1 MIHFPIFHDDGYFI
15 LRHRERYPSGNP
27 IPPGPADM
35 AAIVERCGIHLSD
48 AQTTQ
53 LWTYHQLLREHNPE
67 LNLTR
72 IHNFANMVLKLYVDS
87 MLPGVL
93 TELPSPLLDLG
104 SGPGMPGVPLK
115 IIHPHIEILL
125 AESRRNRV
133 AFLETVLERMRLE
146 KISVVGVGVTRTFE
160 RPVAGV
166 ITRAVED
173 IASTLDRIHGCLDK
187 GGLAI
192 FMKGPQCDAEIREAR
207 SRFGLEYELVEDKPY
222 RIPQTEHERRLII
235 FRRTGE
241 PPRVERVRAMQRHVV
256 RTIESDRNEVF
267 KDLKKLLSGRG
278 IRKQGRALVAG
289 QKVTL
294 EVLGDFGGLC
304 EGWITRGDDAP
315 PPPGSPCE
323 MIWHQLSRPLFNE
336 LDVFGTGSPLLVV
349 RLPEIDTWEPVMGF
363 GEGCTLLV
371 PFQDPENVGAVVR
384 SAAALGANR
393 IIFLSE
399 SAHPFHP
406 KALRAS
412 GGAVFRVKLLH
423 GPSLRD
429 LPENLPI
436 VPLSSEGT
444 DIAESEFP
452 DAFAFLPGIEGP
464 GLPDRWRRRAVS
476 IPILSGVE
484 SLNAATAAGIA
495 LYVWSRSRGWR
506 G

>member
-1 MIHFPIFHDDGYFI
+1 M
-15 LRHRERYPSGNP
+15 RHRDRHTSGNS

-48 AQTTQ
+48 AQTSQ

-72 IHNFANMVLKLYVDS
+72 IHNFTNMVLKLYVDS

-93 TELPSPLLDLG
+93 TELPSPLMDLG

-115 IIHPHIEILL
+115 IVHPHVEILL

-133 AFLETVLERMRLE
+133 AFLETVLERMGLE
-146 KISVVGVGVTRTFE
+146 KISIVGESVTRGFE

-192 FMKGPQCDAEIREAR
+192 FMKGPQCDAEVREAGI
-207 SRFGLEYELVEDKPY
+207 RFGPEYELVHDKPY
-222 RIPQTEHERRLII
+222 RIPHTAHERRLIV

-241 PPRVERVRAMQRHVV
+241 PPRVEKAKAMQRHVV
-256 RTIESDRNEVF
+256 RTIESDQNEVF

-289 QKVTL
+289 PKVTL

-304 EGWITRGDDAP
+304 EGWITKGDDEP
-315 PPPGSPCE
+315 PPPGSPRE
-323 MIWHQLSRPLFNE
+323 LAWYRLSRPLFNE

-349 RLPEIDTWEPVMGF
+349 RLPDIGKWEPSMGF
-363 GEGCTLLV
+363 GDGCTLLV

-412 GGAVFRVKLLH
+412 GGAVFRVNLLH
-423 GPSLRD
+423 GPSLQD
-429 LPENLPI
+429 LPETLPI
-436 VPLSSEGT
+436 VPLSSEGA
-444 DIAESEFP
+444 DIAGFEFP
-452 DAFAFLPGIEGP
+452 EVFAFLPGVEGP
-464 GLPDRWRRRAVS
+464 GLPERWRRRAVS
-476 IPILSGVE
+476 IPILPGVE

-495 LYVWSRSRGWR
+495 LYVWSRSRGR
-506 G
+506 